1 MANPFAGE
9 VAVTL
14 DGVEHLAKLTLGALA
29 ELEAT
34 LEASSLIEIVE
45 RFEQGRFSSRDVL
58 VLIVAGLRGG
68 GWSGTAQDLLRVEI
82 QGGPVAAAKAAA
94 ELLARAFAAPDQ
106 G

>member
-9 VAVTL
+9 VGVTL

-58 VLIVAGLRGG
+58 ALIVAGLRGG